1 MAKKGIIDEIIE
13 KLESGVSREELEKT
27 YKKGTITKAENKL
40 KKENSSEDVKE
51 FENLDVKKYQET
63 LTNCLKEIINEID
76 KNIECTI
83 TIDLKR
89 KNDYK
94 FGDNIYQDYSNLGKE
109 KFKDKIRVWEKD
121 KLKQYITK
129 KLDYEVDKA
138 MNKNELIDFIC
149 NRIENALNIGKAF
162 YK

>member
-1 MAKKGIIDEIIE
+1 MAKKSIIDEIIE
-13 KLESGVSREELEKT
+13 KLKSGVSREELEKT

-40 KKENSSEDVKE
+40 KKENSSEDVGE
-51 FENLDVKKYQET
+51 FKNLDIKKYQED

-89 KNDYK
+89 KNDYN

>member
-1 MAKKGIIDEIIE
+1 MAKKGKIDEIIE
-13 KLESGVSREELEKT
+13 KLERGVSREELEKT

-40 KKENSSEDVKE
+40 KKENSSEDVGE
-51 FENLDVKKYQET
+51 FKNLDIKKYQED

-76 KNIECTI
+76 KNVECTI

-89 KNDYK
+89 KNDYN

>member
-13 KLESGVSREELEKT
+13 KISSGVSREELEKT

-40 KKENSSEDVKE
+40 KKENSSEDLKE
-51 FENLDVKKYQET
+51 FENLDVKKYQEN

-89 KNDYK
+89 KNDYN

-121 KLKQYITK
+121 KLKQCINK

>member
-1 MAKKGIIDEIIE
+1 MAKKGKIDEVIE
-13 KLESGVSREELEKT
+13 KLKSGVSREELEKT
-27 YKKGTITKAENKL
+27 YNKRTITRAENKL
-40 KKENSSEDVKE
+40 RIESLNEDVTEDNDSNIKE
-51 FENLDVKKYQET
+51 YEKD
-63 LTNCLKEIINEID
+63 LTNYLKEIINEID

-94 FGDNIYQDYSNLGKE
+94 FGDNIYQDYSDLGKE

-121 KLKQYITK
+121 KLQQYIIK
-129 KLDYEVDKA
+129 ELDYEVDKT

-149 NRIENALNIGKAF
+149 NRIENALSIGKAF

>member
-1 MAKKGIIDEIIE
+1 MAKKSIIDEIIE
-13 KLESGVSREELEKT
+13 KLKSGVSREELEKT

-40 KKENSSEDVKE
+40 KKENSSEDVGE
-51 FENLDVKKYQET
+51 FKNLDIKKYQED

-89 KNDYK
+89 KNDYN

-129 KLDYEVDKA
+129 KLDYEVDKT